1 MYFWKYIL
9 AKKAGLSQKKCN
21 MALYGL
27 PVLPI
32 AEAFEKTVTGN
43 PISVSDALAQDA
55 LSLQVAFEPTQDGTP
70 SIDSEPTTEPYLS
83 KVIPRGNK
91 EYYSLVGGTV
101 AWNQLVQNGASD
113 VNESGVM
120 NIPWADGNN
129 NYVMPMNL
137 CHIETVEDTENNSI
151 QVADFE
157 SHYVLPFDCVFDAAE
172 AIIAGDTDL
181 AAGDYYFKIV
191 NDSWGNNNGKYVL
204 FTLDADLVAGQQ
216 IRKKS
221 GAFNAAIED
230 CTLGIFTS
238 GSDRTGTALAFTV
251 QTTQPE
257 SGTNLGQTD
266 GTGWCNFWHCVVLG
280 YNRWKYSAV
289 RQFLNSDA
297 TAGNWWTQQHKWDVM
312 PAYATTK
319 NGFLYGITAGI
330 KEHLKETKV
339 YTARN
344 TVFNGGDTPLGGM
357 DETLDKV
364 FLAALEQSWIE
375 PQESGEGTYW
385 EYYKSLLGTNTPVA
399 RSQTYPLL
407 IKYDLAAKTTA
418 RSRWLR
424 SCHRGG
430 ATTEWYVYSSG
441 GVTNNYAT
449 GGIRVAPCL
458 RIATSDLEYFKGT
471 LNHKYMIKNGTSHFI
486 SIADSNS
493 YVNMIKGGNSDMS
506 IDLTLMFANAP
517 AIADYAYFLEQ
528 SEAGSGI
535 AWLKSYGF
543 FTKDYYPY
551 SAGELISVKTSGH
564 KTVGFNQWD
573 ERCEVGSLN
582 TSTGA
587 ETSSNDRLR
596 TKNYISILPNTAYYT
611 NVVFANRLTICY
623 YDVNKDFISSAVA
636 YNIDTFMTPT
646 NARYMRFYIYPD
658 YGKIYHND
666 ICINLSDPEKNGTYK
681 PYVTNTYPIDPTDLR
696 GLFKL
701 SNGKLYCEGDTRS
714 PSGSVERNFEYRAYQ
729 SGDESLTDA
738 ITDGTHTVVKLATPT
753 TETATPYTSP
763 IDVEVGG
770 TEEFIDNRTVP
781 IPVGN
786 ETYYASEYAVHGKTG
801 VTVSH
806 GATEDD
812 PNPTEYEVEFTS
824 QGTVYGGTVDIVS
837 GVLSV
842 TWAILSNPQNLYWTT
857 NSSQGMKNF
866 QTDRGTVSK
875 KSGSNNWKCS
885 RYSNGFIGTDK
896 TEGIFIFDSGE
907 VCIRD
912 YRYWEHGGTSEE
924 RAAFKASLADVT
936 IAYELAT
943 PQTYNLT
950 PEQVTMLLGDNYL
963 VTEDGTITITYMA
976 GK

>member
-32 AEAFEKTVTGN
+32 TEAFEKTVTGN
-43 PISVSDALAQDA
+43 PITITDALAQDA
-55 LSLQVAFEPTQDGTP
+55 LSLQVSFTPTQDGTP

-83 KVIPRGNK
+83 KVVPRGNK

-101 AWNQLVQNGASD
+101 AWNQIVQNGASN
-113 VNESGVM
+113 VNESGAM

-157 SHYVLPFDCVFDAAE
+157 SHYALPFDCVFDAAE

-204 FTLDADLVAGQQ
+204 FTLGTDLVAGQQ

-221 GAFNAAIED
+221 GAYNTAIED
-230 CTLGIFTS
+230 CTLGIYTS

-319 NGFLYGITAGI
+319 NGFLHGITAGV

-344 TVFNGGDTPLGGM
+344 TAFNGGDTPLGGI

-364 FLAALEQSWIE
+364 FLVALEQSWIE

-385 EYYKSLLGTNTPVA
+385 EYYKNLLGTNTPVA

-418 RSRWLR
+418 RYRWMR
-424 SCHRGG
+424 SCSRGG
-430 ATTEWYVYSSG
+430 AHNEWYVYSSG
-441 GVTNNYAT
+441 YVGTNAAYS
-449 GGIRVAPCL
+449 GLRVAPCL
-458 RIATSDLEYFKGT
+458 RIATSDLENYEIPS
-471 LNHKYMIKNGTSHFI
+471 NHKYLLKYGSNYFLGIGTGECVNILKNTN
-486 SIADSNS
+486 D
-493 YVNMIKGGNSDMS
+493 YVT
-506 IDLTLMFANAP
+506 DLTLMFANNP
-517 AIADYAYFLEQ
+517 AIADYAYTLEQ

-551 SAGELISVKTSGH
+551 NAGELISVNTSGH
-564 KTVGFNQWD
+564 KIG
-573 ERCEVGSLN
+573 N
-582 TSTGA
+582 T
-587 ETSSNDRLR
+587 
-596 TKNYISILPNTAYYT
+596 
-611 NVVFANRLTICY
+611 
-623 YDVNKDFISSAVA
+623 
-636 YNIDTFMTPT
+636 
-646 NARYMRFYIYPD
+646 
-658 YGKIYHND
+658 
-666 ICINLSDPEKNGTYK
+666 
-681 PYVTNTYPIDPTDLR
+681 TYPIDPTDLR

-701 SNGKLYCEGDTRS
+701 SNGKLYCEGDTYKS
-714 PSGSVERNFEYRAYQ
+714 NGSVGRKYAIVDLGNIDWGRNTTNQFF
-729 SGDESLTDA
+729 SPVLTDPPVSGTLNA
-738 ITDGTHTVVKLATPT
+738 ITSSWLKISSNGAYDRTEDKTMTLGTRIWVYDTSYNESSDLKTALSGKYLVYELATPT
-753 TETATPYTSP
+753 TESATPYASP
-763 IDVEVGG
+763 IDVEAGG
-770 TEEFIDNRTVP
+770 TEEFIDSRTVP

-842 TWAILSNPQNLYWTT
+842 TWAILSNPQNLHWIT

-912 YRYWEHGGTSEE
+912 YRYWEHGGTSAEE
-924 RAAFKASLADVT
+924 AAFKASLADVT

-943 PQTYNLT
+943 SQTYTLT
-950 PEQVTMLLGDNYL
+950 PEQVTMLLGNNYL

-976 GK
+976 GR